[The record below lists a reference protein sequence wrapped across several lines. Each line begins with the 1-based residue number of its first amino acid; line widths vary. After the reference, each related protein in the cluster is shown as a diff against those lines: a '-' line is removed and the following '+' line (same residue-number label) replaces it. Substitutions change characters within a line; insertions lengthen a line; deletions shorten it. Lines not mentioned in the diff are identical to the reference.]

1 MTTQR
6 VIWSLASE
14 VVAARWSARVHLR
27 EMTPG
32 SADRYLRVFESFTR
46 YATARGVLG
55 SDAVMP
61 ATCSDFVDAALVRH
75 MAPSTSTR
83 RFRLTVIRD
92 AFLALMDADLA
103 LSDPTRD
110 LHVKWRVAQRAVCPL
125 TPAEGRRVCIAGRTR
140 PTDTLRPAVVA
151 LALAGGSH
159 REISEGVVADVN
171 VDQARL
177 RLRGTS
183 GAERW
188 RALDLAAVATLRER
202 IVAQR
207 LIWRRLSRAW
217 DPLVVPLAM
226 HRPVLE
232 YPANSVAPSV
242 SMNLSRALQGAGVSR
257 AGVRPRSVR
266 EFAANRTYALTG
278 RVEDVA
284 DHLGMASLDT
294 AAGFLDHSWQD
305 RWGPT
310 VRSEAEPNG

>member
-1 MTTQR
+1 MSGDWPAAIRTVERSWSGRVRVDELTT
-6 VIWSLASE
+6 
-14 VVAARWSARVHLR
+14 
-27 EMTPG
+27 G

-46 YATARGVLG
+46 YAKARGVLG
-55 SDAVMP
+55 SDAVLP

-75 MAPSTSTR
+75 VAPSTSTR

-92 AFLALMDADLA
+92 AFLVLMEADLA
-103 LSDPTRD
+103 SSDPTRD

-140 PTDTLRPAVVA
+140 PTDTLRPAVVV

-207 LIWRRLSRAW
+207 LIWRRLRRAW

-226 HRPVLE
+226 YRPLSE
-232 YPANSVAPSV
+232 YPTRSVAPTV
-242 SMNLSRALQGAGVSR
+242 SMNLSRALQRAGVTR
-257 AGVRPRSVR
+257 AGVRPLSVR
-266 EFAANRTYALTG
+266 EYAANRIYALTG

-294 AAGFLDHSWQD
+294 AAGFLDASWQD
-305 RWGPT
+305 RWESA
-310 VRSEAEPNG
+310 VRSDVGLDG